1 VIGTGS
7 EGVTVEFLG
16 GTRMT
21 LPVETASARPGDTV
35 DVGVRPENL
44 KLGQGLT
51 MHLRVLER
59 LGGTA
64 IAYGQMA
71 DGLKIC
77 AALPGDTTVQEGE
90 DIGLTFAPAD
100 AHVFDTQ
107 GSVMRRQQAPA
118 LAA

>member
-1 VIGTGS
+1 
-7 EGVTVEFLG
+7 
-16 GTRMT
+16 MT
-21 LPVETASARPGDTV
+21 LPVEAATARKGDSV

-44 KLGQGLT
+44 HLGTGIA
-51 MHLRVLER
+51 MRLRVLER

-77 AALPGDTTVQEGE
+77 AALPGDTTVHEGE
-90 DIGLTFAPAD
+90 EIGLTFAPAD
-100 AHVFDTQ
+100 AHVFDAE
-107 GSVMRRQQAPA
+107 GRVMRRQQAPA

>member
-1 VIGTGS
+1 MINERLKAAAITRRNAIALMTGAA
-7 EGVTVEFLG
+7 
-16 GTRMT
+16 
-21 LPVETASARPGDTV
+21 ASV
-35 DVGVRPENL
+35 S
-44 KLGQGLT
+44 
-51 MHLRVLER
+51 

-77 AALPGDTTVQEGE
+77 AALPGDTTVHEGE
-90 DIGLTFAPAD
+90 DVGLTFAPAD

-107 GSVMRRQQAPA
+107 GRVMRRRQAPA